1 MFETRVQ
8 GIPCIAEV
16 LYYKPARYYLSGPP
30 EYCYDEGAEFEFR
43 LRDRRGRLAPW
54 LVRKMTEDDYFAIQE
69 EYLKQLKEESAP

>member
-1 MFETRVQ
+1 MLIETRVQ

-30 EYCYDEGAEFEFR
+30 EHCYDEPSEFEFR

-54 LVRKMTEDDYFAIQE
+54 LDRKMTEDDTYQVQADFLQAVKDE
-69 EYLKQLKEESAP
+69 R

>member
-1 MFETRVQ
+1 MLIETRVQ

-30 EYCYDEGAEFEFR
+30 EHCYDEGAEFEFR

-54 LVRKMTEDDYFAIQE
+54 LDRKLTEEDTYQVQADFLQAVKDE
-69 EYLKQLKEESAP
+69 R